1 MFYKSNQ
8 MRFQVGGVSTLR
20 RQTQERQYGDAA
32 MLLQGLLQ
40 VLQHFEHYA
49 NIPQI
54 KDMSTQLK
62 QIQVSSV
69 NFNFELSQQHRLIFF
84 VLLSCGS
91 VESGKIKQEQVN
103 QHADD
108 SYV

>member
-1 MFYKSNQ
+1 MG
-8 MRFQVGGVSTLR
+8 FQVGGVSTLR

-69 NFNFELSQQHRLIFF
+69 NFNFELSQQQRLIFF
-84 VLLSCGS
+84 SSIVL
-91 VESGKIKQEQVN
+91 
-103 QHADD
+103 
-108 SYV
+108 

>member
-69 NFNFELSQQHRLIFF
+69 NYNFELSQ
-84 VLLSCGS
+84 SGS
-91 VESGKIKQEQVN
+91 VDSGKIKQEQVN

>member
-69 NFNFELSQQHRLIFF
+69 NFNCLNIFIYYF
-84 VLLSCGS
+84 SINCCVLL
-91 VESGKIKQEQVN
+91 VERLYIK
-103 QHADD
+103 
-108 SYV
+108 

>member
-1 MFYKSNQ
+1 

-69 NFNFELSQQHRLIFF
+69 NFNFSLSQ
-84 VLLSCGS
+84 SGS
-91 VESGKIKQEQVN
+91 VGSGKIKQEQVN
-103 QHADD
+103 PHADD
-108 SYV
+108 RALWRYHP

>member
-1 MFYKSNQ
+1 
-8 MRFQVGGVSTLR
+8 MRFKVGGVSTLR

-62 QIQVSSV
+62 QIQVTVLTSSG
-69 NFNFELSQQHRLIFF
+69 NFELSQQQRLIFF
-84 VLLSCGS
+84 SSIVLWKCR
-91 VESGKIKQEQVN
+91 KWQN
-103 QHADD
+103 
-108 SYV
+108 